1 MFFNK
6 DKEFKLLLQKSK
18 QAYKDLEE
26 QYLKLRK
33 EHWDL
38 LKMFDE
44 IEKQDDKIEEL
55 KDTIENLSK
64 ELAYKTELL
73 GEYHLKFGEECYQH
87 IVEKRSRIKK
97 RTSKNDSENDEGVE
111 L

>member
-1 MFFNK
+1 MFYNKKIKEVQELFNR
-6 DKEFKLLLQKSK
+6 LQ
-18 QAYKDLEE
+18 E
-26 QYLKLRK
+26 QYLKLRR
-33 EHWDL
+33 EHLDL

-87 IVEKRSRIKK
+87 IIEKRSRIKK
-97 RTSKNDSENDEGVE
+97 RTLKNDSEDDEGVE

>member
-6 DKEFKLLLQKSK
+6 NKEFKLLLEETLKV
-18 QAYKDLEE
+18 YKDLEE

-33 EHWDL
+33 EYLELQEKHE
-38 LKMFDE
+38 KFDT
-44 IEKQDDKIEEL
+44 IEDDY
-55 KDTIENLSK
+55 KDTIDKLAR

-73 GEYHLKFGEECYQH
+73 TLYHLKFGNECAEL
-87 IVEKRSRIKK
+87 IEKRCFNK
-97 RTSKNDSENDEGVE
+97 SKNDSTEGIE